1 MSASCC
7 YCMHACKK
15 KTISQ
20 RAPLPPANPCMF
32 NMRQIIWKWYANIYL
47 FWWLRVRTARVGVFK
62 CGERKKKLH
71 FKKFNHLPW
80 GWCLNKTHSERW
92 LQRVH
97 SCSINIVETIM
108 HLLYIYK
115 KNSQNKALAKTLVS
129 EKLFRGNWRCCDQ
142 SQSLQIPTF
151 QLFISP
157 PVWPW
162 GLLHNATL
170 FTKIGHTGWKGLH
183 IITKDYQV
191 CWFTEILYQTRSRWR
206 AI

>member
-1 MSASCC
+1 
-7 YCMHACKK
+7 MHAKKK

-108 HLLYIYK
+108 HLLYIKK

-129 EKLFRGNWRCCDQ
+129 EKLFQGKLKVLWSESITTNSNISAPHFPSSVALRTLTQRNIVYQNRSHRLKGIAYYNQGLPSMLIHWN
-142 SQSLQIPTF
+142 SIP
-151 QLFISP
+151 
-157 PVWPW
+157 
-162 GLLHNATL
+162 N
-170 FTKIGHTGWKGLH
+170 
-183 IITKDYQV
+183 
-191 CWFTEILYQTRSRWR
+191 
-206 AI
+206 

>member
-1 MSASCC
+1 MLKYSFSCNGSGQLMLLVPELLNLLQQMSASCC

-15 KTISQ
+15 

-32 NMRQIIWKWYANIYL
+32 NMRQIIWKLYANIYL

-108 HLLYIYK
+108 HLLYIKKKKIVKTKHWQRPWCQRNYSGEIEGVVIRVNHYK
-115 KNSQNKALAKTLVS
+115 FQHFSS
-129 EKLFRGNWRCCDQ
+129 SFP
-142 SQSLQIPTF
+142 LQC
-151 QLFISP
+151 
-157 PVWPW
+157 
-162 GLLHNATL
+162 GLEDSYTTQHCLP
-170 FTKIGHTGWKGLH
+170 K
-183 IITKDYQV
+183 
-191 CWFTEILYQTRSRWR
+191 
-206 AI
+206 